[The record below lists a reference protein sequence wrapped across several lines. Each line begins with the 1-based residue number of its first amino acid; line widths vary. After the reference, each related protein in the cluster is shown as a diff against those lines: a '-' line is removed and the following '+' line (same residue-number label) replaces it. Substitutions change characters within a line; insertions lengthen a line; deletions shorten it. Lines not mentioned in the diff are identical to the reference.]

1 MGCILAALGIIAVK
15 SVSLEAFSMPDKVES
30 NDDADDENTDISS
43 NTDEWQVLPS
53 PGVFLEADFFQ
64 FFIWLAL
71 LRTDPPNFF
80 LISNSFFPLPPDD
93 SSGVAAT
100 SSGFLAATAG
110 S

>member
-15 SVSLEAFSMPDKVES
+15 SSTPDKVDGNE
-30 NDDADDENTDISS
+30 DADDENMDISS
-43 NTDEWQVLPS
+43 VTDEWQVLLSLVVPFE
-53 PGVFLEADFFQ
+53 PDFFH

-80 LISNSFFPLPPDD
+80 LISNSFFPLPPADD
-93 SSGVAAT
+93 SSGMAAL
-100 SSGFLAATAG
+100 SFALLATATAG

>member
-1 MGCILAALGIIAVK
+1 MGCILAAFGIIAVK
-15 SVSLEAFSMPDKVES
+15 SSSLDAFSTTDKVEG
-30 NDDADDENTDISS
+30 NDDADDENMDISS
-43 NTDEWQVLPS
+43 VTDEWQVLPS
-53 PGVFLEADFFQ
+53 LGVFLEADFFH

-93 SSGVAAT
+93 SSGMATT
-100 SSGFLAATAG
+100 SSAFLAATIE